1 MLTTV
6 LSETLVCIHQFQS
19 RYDISPSIRY
29 LSRELNLGPS
39 TVVGRR
45 NRLKVLGFIDYLPGK
60 MRTIRLM
67 PGAIAHLIEL
77 GEYHGISSVKKQI
90 PLLGEIAAG
99 YLSQPAT
106 NPESVELED
115 FDPDRDFG
123 LRVSGDSMVNVG
135 ILDGFIAIFKRV
147 PDGYEP
153 KAGEIVAAYVEG
165 FGTTLKR
172 FYRDGWNVRL
182 EAANPEYSL
191 PPIDTRE
198 TFVRIDGTW
207 SKMTIANV

>member
-1 MLTTV
+1 MLTSI
-6 LSETLVCIHQFQS
+6 LSATLISIHQFQAQHGLA
-19 RYDISPSIRY
+19 PSIRD
-29 LSRELNLGPS
+29 LRRELKRGHG
-39 TVVGRR
+39 TVQS
-45 NRLKVLGFIDYLPGK
+45 RLDRLEILGFIQRLPGK

-67 PGAIAHLIEL
+67 PSAIAHLTEL
-77 GEYHGISSVKKQI
+77 GQYHTTESPPQI

-106 NPESVELED
+106 NPEFVQIEN
-115 FDPDRDFG
+115 FDPDRHFG
-123 LRVSGDSMVNVG
+123 LRVSGDSMINVG
-135 ILDGFIAIFKRV
+135 ILDGYTAIFQKV

-165 FGTTLKR
+165 FGTTMKR
-172 FYRDGWNVRL
+172 FYRENWQVTL

-207 SKMTIANV
+207 TKMTIANV